1 MSDVDIFSIPQYKI
15 GGLVKAQKQL
25 DALKQEKKSMLQ
37 AQYKQGV
44 ERPDVSPSMKDE
56 IAKLEDEVRMMEQD
70 EARTSFEAVEKI
82 TPPGFRKL
90 TPETTKFDEEGKLIG
105 YHSTAFPRKFDIF
118 DDRFMSTGVGSQMRG
133 KGFYFGDTKEGA
145 FEFRPMQRPKI
156 VTLEDADGNV
166 QALLRDGEPTR
177 EFLDSGSTQDI
188 GNILEGLERGGGN
201 FENALMQ
208 TKANIKHHSDEF
220 NQKKMEAV
228 FKNKD
233 PKATSPDAEYA
244 LEQLNQE
251 QALKG
256 AFENLDVLQKEGKLK
271 THFGPQTI
279 KAKIDLKP
287 DEILEYDVPDIMR
300 QPNPLV
306 QEKIN
311 KLDKKK
317 ILGSGAT
324 DNQFNAML
332 GDEYILSDVKNYIP
346 NNPVFKQ
353 EMDRIGIKGIRY
365 TDGEKN
371 NYVIL
376 DPRIISIA
384 ERFAIPV
391 PLAAGILMDM
401 DEKASKTNAEVPE
414 MKLGGAIR
422 AGKEVKKL
430 TKEDST
436 KVLAHI
442 KGIAGKKGG
451 DEFARFTGID
461 EVIEKRPELRQLS
474 LDELKN
480 ELNPDG
486 TLSLYRVLNIEEGNK
501 FLPEKGIRSTSLRLD
516 PVMAIGEDMKKL
528 TAGIMSKDFGKT
540 MNRPASIYRY
550 DVPLEKVQAFV
561 PSLLKQVPSG
571 TKQRK
576 DIDFIVD
583 AGLREGEVLADLT
596 DIPPSSVYQVPF
608 NERYLYSNPKTNPVD
623 LDMGYDS
630 KLSKNFFDDKRVN
643 KPKVFLG
650 ALGQF
655 ERGSTPEGILKR
667 AIQSKRRTFED
678 LGLGKGDRR
687 FTLQSYDPETGGY
700 TDNVLR
706 EYFQGKRKIQDIPE
720 IVDAKQQLDDMY
732 KTYGQ
737 IVGKETK
744 PRGLTSLSGLYL
756 DRQVLPKPQRLMDEG
771 KEGAFIDVGTGA
783 DISGTKPA
791 TGQISIGPDGKA
803 QFRVSSQTYDEL
815 PSSDGKIIKTN
826 LFKKQRG
833 WEWTKVPEGYDPNP
847 AGNFPIISVETGG
860 KHIYTLRTDFPE
872 GVDLKKYK
880 SKSEPRLKPTLKG
893 EVIKGEQVGEIS
905 VRGKKHPVY
914 DKVTAKTYNDPK
926 KQPKFLKATFAVKG
940 KKLGGIIKAAD
951 AVEDVAK
958 KKDMMPGGYL
968 KDGTPTALTRQER
981 AKALGFRVDDPVY
994 HGTLEDLR
1002 KFDDSFI
1009 GTRNDEGFFGR
1020 GHYFAR
1026 TPGEASTYG
1035 PNVEEYLTR
1044 GKLLDLTPT
1053 SLDTTE
1059 KFKSWATKLDKI
1071 GALDEPTKQGLAS
1084 LDKIDDYIEKN
1095 VKLIKAKNYDGTEG
1109 FMARVPHP
1117 AIKEEIFDSPI
1128 RGIPVDRPFPLTK
1141 EGAIEDLKE
1150 SLIFSA
1156 QHTPMMS
1163 QGISSVFPMQNT
1175 HFQLDRFVRFG
1186 GVGPEV
1192 LTNKAIE
1199 AGYDGIKVGD
1209 ETLIFDPKNIRRSDA
1224 DFDPKKTELDD
1235 LLSSYSVPEQ
1245 FKGIAGLA

>member
-1 MSDVDIFSIPQYKI
+1 MSDVDIFSIPQYKV

-25 DALKQEKKSMLQ
+25 DALKKEKQSMLQ

-44 ERPDVSPSMKDE
+44 EKPDVSPSMKDE

-82 TPPGFRKL
+82 TPSGYRKL

-118 DDRFMSTGVGSQMRG
+118 DDRFMGTGVGSQMRG

-177 EFLDSGSTQDI
+177 EFLESGSTQDI

-201 FENALMQ
+201 FENALMR
-208 TKANIKHHSDEF
+208 TEANIKHFKDEF
-220 NQKKMEAV
+220 NKKKTEAV
-228 FKNKD
+228 FKNND

-279 KAKIDLKP
+279 KAKIDIKP
-287 DEILEYDVPDIMR
+287 DEILEYDVADIMR
-300 QPNPLV
+300 QPNPQV
-306 QEKIN
+306 QEKLN

-332 GDEYILSDVKNYIP
+332 DDKDILSDIKNYIP
-346 NNPVFKQ
+346 NNPAFKE

-401 DEKASKTNAEVPE
+401 DEKATKTDAEVPE

-422 AGKEVKKL
+422 AGKEAKKL
-430 TKEDST
+430 TKEDSE
-436 KVLAHI
+436 KLFAHI
-442 KGIAGKKGG
+442 KGIGGKKGG
-451 DEFARFTGID
+451 DEFTRFTGID
-461 EVIEKRPELRQLS
+461 EIVGNRPELRQLS

-486 TLSLYRVLNIEEGNK
+486 TLSLYRVLNIAEDKE

-516 PVMAIGEDMKKL
+516 PVMAIGEDMKRM
-528 TAGIMSKDFGKT
+528 TAGIMSENFGKT
-540 MNRPASIYRY
+540 LNRPASVYRY
-550 DVPLEKVQAFV
+550 DVPLEKVQAFI
-561 PSLLKQVPSG
+561 PSLLKQVPSR
-571 TKQRK
+571 TRQRK
-576 DIDFIVD
+576 DVDYIVD
-583 AGLREGEVLADLT
+583 AGLTEGEVLADLT
-596 DIPPSSVYQVPF
+596 DIPPSSVYKVPF
-608 NERYLYSNPKTNPVD
+608 NEKYIYNNPRTNPVD
-623 LDMGYDS
+623 LDMGYDA
-630 KLSKNFFDDKRVN
+630 KLSQNFFDDKRVN
-643 KPKVFLG
+643 RPKVFLG
-650 ALGQF
+650 AMGQF
-655 ERGSTPEGILKR
+655 EKGSTPEGILKR
-667 AIQSKRRTFED
+667 AIQSKKRTFEE

-687 FTLQSYDPETGGY
+687 FTLQTYDPTTGGY

-706 EYFQGKRKIQDIPE
+706 EYFEGKRKIQDVPE
-720 IVDAKQQLDDMY
+720 LVDAKQQLDDMY

-815 PSSDGKIIKTN
+815 PSRDGKIIKN
-826 LFKKQRG
+826 
-833 WEWTKVPEGYDPNP
+833 
-847 AGNFPIISVETGG
+847 
-860 KHIYTLRTDFPE
+860 
-872 GVDLKKYK
+872 
-880 SKSEPRLKPTLKG
+880 KP
-893 EVIKGEQVGEIS
+893 
-905 VRGKKHPVY
+905 
-914 DKVTAKTYNDPK
+914 
-926 KQPKFLKATFAVKG
+926 F
-940 KKLGGIIKAAD
+940 
-951 AVEDVAK
+951 
-958 KKDMMPGGYL
+958 
-968 KDGTPTALTRQER
+968 
-981 AKALGFRVDDPVY
+981 
-994 HGTLEDLR
+994 
-1002 KFDDSFI
+1002 
-1009 GTRNDEGFFGR
+1009 
-1020 GHYFAR
+1020 
-1026 TPGEASTYG
+1026 
-1035 PNVEEYLTR
+1035 
-1044 GKLLDLTPT
+1044 
-1053 SLDTTE
+1053 
-1059 KFKSWATKLDKI
+1059 
-1071 GALDEPTKQGLAS
+1071 
-1084 LDKIDDYIEKN
+1084 
-1095 VKLIKAKNYDGTEG
+1095 
-1109 FMARVPHP
+1109 
-1117 AIKEEIFDSPI
+1117 
-1128 RGIPVDRPFPLTK
+1128 
-1141 EGAIEDLKE
+1141 
-1150 SLIFSA
+1150 
-1156 QHTPMMS
+1156 
-1163 QGISSVFPMQNT
+1163 
-1175 HFQLDRFVRFG
+1175 
-1186 GVGPEV
+1186 
-1192 LTNKAIE
+1192 
-1199 AGYDGIKVGD
+1199 
-1209 ETLIFDPKNIRRSDA
+1209 
-1224 DFDPKKTELDD
+1224 
-1235 LLSSYSVPEQ
+1235 
-1245 FKGIAGLA
+1245 

>member
-1 MSDVDIFSIPQYKI
+1 MSNVDIFSIPQYKV
-15 GGLVKAQKQL
+15 GGLVKDQ
-25 DALKQEKKSMLQ
+25 
-37 AQYKQGV
+37 
-44 ERPDVSPSMKDE
+44 
-56 IAKLEDEVRMMEQD
+56 
-70 EARTSFEAVEKI
+70 
-82 TPPGFRKL
+82 
-90 TPETTKFDEEGKLIG
+90 
-105 YHSTAFPRKFDIF
+105 
-118 DDRFMSTGVGSQMRG
+118 
-133 KGFYFGDTKEGA
+133 
-145 FEFRPMQRPKI
+145 
-156 VTLEDADGNV
+156 
-166 QALLRDGEPTR
+166 
-177 EFLDSGSTQDI
+177 
-188 GNILEGLERGGGN
+188 
-201 FENALMQ
+201 
-208 TKANIKHHSDEF
+208 
-220 NQKKMEAV
+220 
-228 FKNKD
+228 
-233 PKATSPDAEYA
+233 
-244 LEQLNQE
+244 
-251 QALKG
+251 
-256 AFENLDVLQKEGKLK
+256 
-271 THFGPQTI
+271 
-279 KAKIDLKP
+279 
-287 DEILEYDVPDIMR
+287 
-300 QPNPLV
+300 
-306 QEKIN
+306 
-311 KLDKKK
+311 
-317 ILGSGAT
+317 
-324 DNQFNAML
+324 
-332 GDEYILSDVKNYIP
+332 
-346 NNPVFKQ
+346 
-353 EMDRIGIKGIRY
+353 KGIRY

-401 DEKASKTNAEVPE
+401 DEKATKTDAEVPE

-430 TKEDST
+430 TKEDSE
-436 KVLAHI
+436 KLFAHI

-451 DEFARFTGID
+451 DEFTRFTGID
-461 EVIEKRPELRQLS
+461 EIVGNRPELKQLS

-486 TLSLYRVLNIEEGNK
+486 TLSLYRVLNIAEDKE

-516 PVMAIGEDMKKL
+516 PVMAIGEDMKRM

-540 MNRPASIYRY
+540 MNRPASVYRY

-561 PSLLKQVPSG
+561 PSLLKQVPSR
-571 TKQRK
+571 TRQRK
-576 DIDFIVD
+576 DVDFIVD
-583 AGLREGEVLADLT
+583 AGLKEGEVLADLT
-596 DIPPSSVYQVPF
+596 DIPPSSVYKVPF
-608 NERYLYSNPKTNPVD
+608 NEKYLYSNPKTNPVD
-623 LDMGYDS
+623 LDMGYDA
-630 KLSKNFFDDKRVN
+630 KLSQNFFDDKRVS

-650 ALGQF
+650 AMGQF
-655 ERGSTPEGILKR
+655 EKGSTPEGILKR
-667 AIQSKRRTFED
+667 AIQAKKRTFEE

-687 FTLQSYDPETGGY
+687 FTLQSYDPTTGGY

-706 EYFQGKRKIQDIPE
+706 EYFEGKRKIQDIPE

-744 PRGLTSLSGLYL
+744 PRGLTSLSGLFL
-756 DRQVLPKPQRLMDEG
+756 NRQVFPKPQRLMDEG

-815 PSSDGKIIKTN
+815 PSADGKLIKTN

-914 DKVTAKTYNDPK
+914 DKVTAKTYIDPK
-926 KQPKFLKATFAVKG
+926 NKPKTIKATFGVPS

-958 KKDMMPGGYL
+958 KRDMMPGGYL

-981 AKALGFRVDDPVY
+981 AKALGFRVDEPVY
-994 HGTLEDLR
+994 HGTYEDLK
-1002 KFDDSFI
+1002 KFDDRFI
-1009 GTRNDEGFFGR
+1009 GTNLDEGFFGR

-1035 PNVEEYLTR
+1035 PKVEEYFTR

-1053 SLDTTE
+1053 SLDRTE
-1059 KFKSWATKLDKI
+1059 KFKSWATKLDKL

-1117 AIKEEIFDSPI
+1117 AMKGEIFDSPI
-1128 RGIPVDRPFPLTK
+1128 RGIPERPFPLTK
-1141 EGAIEDLKE
+1141 EEAIEDLKD
-1150 SLIFSA
+1150 SLIFNA
-1156 QHTPMMS
+1156 QHTPMMT

-1175 HFQLDRFVRFG
+1175 LFELDQFVRFG
-1186 GVGPEV
+1186 GVGPAG

-1209 ETLIFDPKNIRRSDA
+1209 ETVIFDPKNIRRSDA
-1224 DFDPKKTELDD
+1224 EFDPKKTELDD

>member
-37 AQYKQGV
+37 GQLKQGV
-44 ERPDVSPSMKDE
+44 EKPDVSSAMKGE
-56 IAKLEDEVRMMEQD
+56 IAKLEDVVRMMEQD

-105 YHSTAFPRKFDIF
+105 YHSTSFPRKFDIF
-118 DDRFMSTGVGSQMRG
+118 DDRFMGTGVGSQMRG
-133 KGFYFGDTKEGA
+133 KGFYFGDTKKGA
-145 FEFRPMQRPKI
+145 FEFREMQRPKI
-156 VTLEDADGNV
+156 VTLEDAEGNV

-188 GNILEGLERGGGN
+188 GNIFEGLERGGGN

-208 TKANIKHHSDEF
+208 TEDNIKYLKDEF
-220 NQKKMEAV
+220 TKKKTQAV

-244 LEQLNQE
+244 LEQLSQE
-251 QALKG
+251 QTLKG

-353 EMDRIGIKGIRY
+353 EMGRIGIKGIRY

-401 DEKASKTNAEVPE
+401 DEKTTKTNAEVPE

-436 KVLAHI
+436 KLFAHI

-643 KPKVFLG
+643 RPKVFLG

-700 TDNVLR
+700 TDTVLR
-706 EYFQGKRKIQDIPE
+706 EYLQGKRKIQDIPE

-744 PRGLTSLSGLYL
+744 PRGLTSLSGLFL
-756 DRQVLPKPQRLMDEG
+756 NRQVLPKPQRLMDEG

-815 PSSDGKIIKTN
+815 PSRDGKLIKTN

-833 WEWTKVPEGYDPNP
+833 WEWIKVPEGYDPNP
-847 AGNFPIISVETGG
+847 AGDFPIISVETGG

-872 GVDLKKYK
+872 GVDLKKYQK
-880 SKSEPRLKPTLKG
+880 KSEPRLRPTLKG

-926 KQPKFLKATFAVKG
+926 KQSKSLKATLGVRG
-940 KKLGGIIKAAD
+940 RKLGGIIKAAD
-951 AVEDVAK
+951 AVEDVIK
-958 KKDMMPGGYL
+958 KNSKL
-968 KDGTPTALTRQER
+968 ER
-981 AKALGFRVDDPVY
+981 AEKLGFRVDKPVY
-994 HGTLEDLR
+994 HGTYEDLK
-1002 KFDDSFI
+1002 KFDDRFI
-1009 GTRNDEGFFGR
+1009 GTNLDEGFFGR

-1026 TPGEASTYG
+1026 TPGEASYYG
-1035 PNVEEYLTR
+1035 PKVEEYFTR
-1044 GKLLDLTPT
+1044 GNLLDLTPT

-1059 KFKSWATKLDKI
+1059 KFKSWAAKLDKI

-1095 VKLIKAKNYDGTEG
+1095 VKLIKAKNYDDTEG

-1117 AIKEEIFDSPI
+1117 AIKGEIFDSPV
-1128 RGIPVDRPFPLTK
+1128 RGIPERPFPLTK
-1141 EGAIEDLKE
+1141 EDAIEDLKE

-1156 QHTPMMS
+1156 QHTPQMS

-1175 HFQLDRFVRFG
+1175 LFHLDQFVRFG

>member
-1 MSDVDIFSIPQYKI
+1 MSDVDIFSIPQYKV
-15 GGLVKAQKQL
+15 GGLVKLQKQL
-25 DALKQEKKSMLQ
+25 DALKQEKQSMLQ
-37 AQYKQGV
+37 GQLKQGV
-44 ERPDVSPSMKDE
+44 EKPDVSPAMQGE
-56 IAKLEDEVRMMEQD
+56 IAKLEDVVRMMEQD

-105 YHSTAFPRKFDIF
+105 YHSTSFPRKFDIF

-156 VTLEDADGNV
+156 VTLEDAEGNV

-201 FENALMQ
+201 FENALMR
-208 TKANIKHHSDEF
+208 TEDNIKYLKDEF
-220 NQKKMEAV
+220 TKKKTQAV
-228 FKNKD
+228 FKNNMD

-244 LEQLNQE
+244 LEQLSQE

-516 PVMAIGEDMKKL
+516 PVMAIGEDMKKM

-561 PSLLKQVPSG
+561 PSLLKQVPSR

-630 KLSKNFFDDKRVN
+630 KLSKNFFDDKRVSR
-643 KPKVFLG
+643 PKVFLG

-667 AIQSKRRTFED
+667 AIKEKKSTFEN

-744 PRGLTSLSGLYL
+744 PRGLTSLSGLFL
-756 DRQVLPKPQRLMDEG
+756 DRQVFPKPQRLMDEG

-815 PSSDGKIIKTN
+815 PSRDGKLIKTN

-847 AGNFPIISVETGG
+847 AGDFPIISVETGG

-872 GVDLKKYK
+872 GVDLKKYQ

-926 KQPKFLKATFAVKG
+926 KRPKTLKASFVGVKG

-951 AVEDVAK
+951 AVEDVIK
-958 KKDMMPGGYL
+958 KKKAETSQLYKEGLKNKKIWNMPLPTKESREFFEKKQKIEKMDMMPKGYL
-968 KDGTPTALTRQER
+968 RDGTPTELTRQER
-981 AKALGFRVDDPVY
+981 AKALGFRVDEPVY
-994 HGTLEDLR
+994 HGTFEDLR
-1002 KFDDSFI
+1002 KFDDKFI
-1009 GTRNDEGFFGR
+1009 GRTDEGFFGR
-1020 GHYFAR
+1020 GHYFA
-1026 TPGEASTYG
+1026 
-1035 PNVEEYLTR
+1035 
-1044 GKLLDLTPT
+1044 
-1053 SLDTTE
+1053 
-1059 KFKSWATKLDKI
+1059 
-1071 GALDEPTKQGLAS
+1071 
-1084 LDKIDDYIEKN
+1084 
-1095 VKLIKAKNYDGTEG
+1095 
-1109 FMARVPHP
+1109 
-1117 AIKEEIFDSPI
+1117 
-1128 RGIPVDRPFPLTK
+1128 
-1141 EGAIEDLKE
+1141 
-1150 SLIFSA
+1150 
-1156 QHTPMMS
+1156 
-1163 QGISSVFPMQNT
+1163 
-1175 HFQLDRFVRFG
+1175 
-1186 GVGPEV
+1186 
-1192 LTNKAIE
+1192 
-1199 AGYDGIKVGD
+1199 
-1209 ETLIFDPKNIRRSDA
+1209 
-1224 DFDPKKTELDD
+1224 
-1235 LLSSYSVPEQ
+1235 
-1245 FKGIAGLA
+1245 